1 MMGKMK
7 QWLEENM
14 KKYPELYDGSA
25 EEEFWIQC
33 RKDEILER
41 EGNVIKIKGDKVNGK
56 AQDNVRRKTK
66 SKI

>member
-1 MMGKMK
+1 MGKMK

-25 EEEFWIQC
+25 EEDFWIQC

-41 EGNVIKIKGDKVNGK
+41 EGNVIKIKGDKVK
-56 AQDNVRRKTK
+56 CQLKSLK
-66 SKI
+66 SKKNKK